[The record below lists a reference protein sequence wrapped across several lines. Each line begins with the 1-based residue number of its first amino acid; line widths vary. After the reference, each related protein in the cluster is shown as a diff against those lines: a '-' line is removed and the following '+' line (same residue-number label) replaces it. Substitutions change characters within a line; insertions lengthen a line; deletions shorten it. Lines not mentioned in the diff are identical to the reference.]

1 MGIYAWNRKN
11 GTNQRWIFQAIGGG
25 RYLIKSHH
33 SGKCL
38 DNTGRA
44 QVNRHYHQWS
54 CSRNNRNQ
62 WFYIRN
68 VARRGRKVK
77 ARRNKRR
84 ARRGARRGGI
94 PSGWVM
100 IKGRGNLCIRFAGG
114 RKHIRQGRC
123 NRSRN
128 VQWRFIRYAGRY
140 IIQNRSGYVID
151 LYAYKRHNGA
161 HIYAWN
167 RKNGT
172 NQRWILQSIGR
183 GRYLIKSHHSGKC
196 LDNTGRAR
204 INRHY
209 HQWNCS
215 SRNAN
220 QHFYFLRMGRRE
232 RRKGG
237 RKARGGKKP
246 RGAKGRKGKPARK
259 GGKPGRKGGKGKP
272 GRKGGKGK
280 GGKGKMKYRKNKTVK
295 FMKGKYSFNL
305 KTGRQF
311 CQTKCANNK
320 SSKEGVCFKNGVKK
334 CKACSF
340 TGNKTTPKG
349 KESQQ
354 LCSIVCRS
362 INNQKCDFYAYID
375 DKKKVINKRLLNRF
389 GRIFV
394 TKFLQK
400 NR

>member
-1 MGIYAWNRKN
+1 
-11 GTNQRWIFQAIGGG
+11 
-25 RYLIKSHH
+25 
-33 SGKCL
+33 
-38 DNTGRA
+38 
-44 QVNRHYHQWS
+44 
-54 CSRNNRNQ
+54 
-62 WFYIRN
+62 
-68 VARRGRKVK
+68 
-77 ARRNKRR
+77 
-84 ARRGARRGGI
+84 
-94 PSGWVM
+94 
-100 IKGRGNLCIRFAGG
+100 
-114 RKHIRQGRC
+114 
-123 NRSRN
+123 
-128 VQWRFIRYAGRY
+128 
-140 IIQNRSGYVID
+140 
-151 LYAYKRHNGA
+151 
-161 HIYAWN
+161 
-167 RKNGT
+167 
-172 NQRWILQSIGR
+172 
-183 GRYLIKSHHSGKC
+183 
-196 LDNTGRAR
+196 
-204 INRHY
+204 
-209 HQWNCS
+209 
-215 SRNAN
+215 
-220 QHFYFLRMGRRE
+220 MGRVH
-232 RRKGG
+232 
-237 RKARGGKKP
+237 GGKKP
-246 RGAKGRKGKPARK
+246 RGGKKKSFKKRRKRK
-259 GGKPGRKGGKGKP
+259 TRKKRWKKR
-272 GRKGGKGK
+272 RKRKTRKKRWKRKRRKKRWKRK

>member
-1 MGIYAWNRKN
+1 M
-11 GTNQRWIFQAIGGG
+11 
-25 RYLIKSHH
+25 
-33 SGKCL
+33 
-38 DNTGRA
+38 
-44 QVNRHYHQWS
+44 
-54 CSRNNRNQ
+54 
-62 WFYIRN
+62 
-68 VARRGRKVK
+68 
-77 ARRNKRR
+77 
-84 ARRGARRGGI
+84 
-94 PSGWVM
+94 
-100 IKGRGNLCIRFAGG
+100 
-114 RKHIRQGRC
+114 
-123 NRSRN
+123 
-128 VQWRFIRYAGRY
+128 
-140 IIQNRSGYVID
+140 D
-151 LYAYKRHNGA
+151 LYAYKKNNGA

-183 GRYLIKSHHSGKC
+183 RRYLIKSHHSGKC
-196 LDNTGRAR
+196 LDNTGRAAV
-204 INRHY
+204 NRHY

-220 QHFYFLRMGRRE
+220 QHFYFIKMNARRAK
-232 RRKGG
+232 R
-237 RKARGGKKP
+237 RGGKKP
-246 RGAKGRKGKPARK
+246 RGGKKNPSRKGGKGKPGRKGGRK
-259 GGKPGRKGGKGKP
+259 GGKGKPGRKGGKGKG

-400 NR
+400 N